1 MLDTEKKSARKN
13 ISFTR
18 NEHDLYEF
26 SKTIDFSRWTKDKM
40 RNSKEY
46 KDWLKEQKNKSK

>member
-1 MLDTEKKSARKN
+1 MLDTEKKPARKN

-18 NEHDLYEF
+18 NEQDLYEF

-46 KDWLKEQKNKSK
+46 KEWLKEQKNKSK